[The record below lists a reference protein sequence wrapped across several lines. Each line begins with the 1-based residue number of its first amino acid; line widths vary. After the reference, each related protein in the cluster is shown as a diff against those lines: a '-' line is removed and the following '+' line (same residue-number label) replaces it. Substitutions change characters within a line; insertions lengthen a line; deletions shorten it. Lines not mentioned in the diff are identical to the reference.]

1 MFRAQA
7 EQQKRILEEKEK
19 QRIITRTGQAPQQ
32 TSNASS
38 DNNQIAAA
46 AGPRRAKT
54 PASKKRTLS
63 TKTNKSII
71 KNALMHVSLA
81 GSLNKDLKQE
91 VIQVPYRPFAT
102 SLTLSHFLLQFTQ
115 HLQDLT
121 DSKATHFV
129 LLFRDTNNFTFRGL
143 YFWDPTLDQTL
154 KLFAGTPGPTTID
167 ARGVVE
173 FYKYDCGAR
182 TFKSVPTKS
191 FGRSV
196 DAIAIGREYFLPKI

>member
-19 QRIITRTGQAPQQ
+19 QRIITRTGQAPHQ

-91 VIQVPYRPFAT
+91 VIQVRHRPFST
-102 SLTLSHFLLQFTQ
+102 SITLSHFLLHIYTRTGSHRFQSHTLCPLVSRHQQLYIQRPLFLGSSPRPDFKAVRRHSRPHDNRRTRGCGI
-115 HLQDLT
+115 LQ
-121 DSKATHFV
+121 V
-129 LLFRDTNNFTFRGL
+129 
-143 YFWDPTLDQTL
+143 
-154 KLFAGTPGPTTID
+154 
-167 ARGVVE
+167 
-173 FYKYDCGAR
+173 
-182 TFKSVPTKS
+182 
-191 FGRSV
+191 
-196 DAIAIGREYFLPKI
+196 